1 MIGSLWEI
9 RFVCS
14 MACMAMVLG
23 GGLGAAWPE
32 TTQEMRPGAVAAGSA
47 TAYTPPPGSAE
58 RKAILDALR
67 AMLRRLEIND
77 VVFVVR
83 LLKVSKGW
91 AWVEAQPRS
100 TDGKQRFEDI
110 NCLLRR
116 PGKEW
121 QVLECRPCCGEC
133 EDDPDCPDDARYF
146 RKLRSS
152 HPQAPAEIF
161 PAH

>member
-1 MIGSLWEI
+1 MIESFPGI
-9 RFVCS
+9 KIGFS

-32 TTQEMRPGAVAAGSA
+32 TTEEMRPGAVVARSA

-67 AMLRRLEIND
+67 GMLRRLEIND

-83 LLKVSKGW
+83 LLRVSKGW

-100 TDGKQRFEDI
+100 PDGKERFEEV
-110 NCLLRR
+110 NCLLQRHEER
-116 PGKEW
+116 WK
-121 QVLECRPCCGEC
+121 VLECRPCCGEC
-133 EDDPDCPDDARYF
+133 EEDPDCPDDTRYF

-152 HPQAPAEIF
+152 HPQAPPEIF
-161 PAH
+161 PVD